1 MAAIICDSI
10 GKLCNSVG
18 QLLCLPCKACGI
30 GCDALC
36 DVVKSP
42 FFPYIGI
49 AVGLNLPPT
58 ILGFRTIADLGGDC
72 AEAVQWL
79 IVNGV
84 FCFMHMVA
92 AFYIIHKIQVDRK
105 SQNLDLITQDLAKA
119 DHLETGNTTYQKQ
132 QLPAHDAT
140 NHSSWGRIKHV
151 LCYDCGV
158 ALYIIMGVAWFCW
171 MTIGISRYVAVDH
184 DACNSIGGRFLTCM
198 ICGYFFMSLGAFA
211 FACSLCCLS
220 SPWN

>member
-10 GKLCNSVG
+10 EKLCSSVG

-30 GCDALC
+30 GCDALF
-36 DVVKSP
+36 DILKSP

-49 AVGLNLPPT
+49 AVGLNLPPA

-72 AEAVQWL
+72 SDAVQWL

-84 FCFMHMVA
+84 FCLIHILA

-105 SQNLDLITQDLAKA
+105 SQSLEFHTQDLAKA
-119 DHLETGNTTYQKQ
+119 DHLETANANQL
-132 QLPAHDAT
+132 QLPVHDAS

-158 ALYIIMGVAWFCW
+158 ALYIIIGVAWMCW
-171 MTIGISRYVAVDH
+171 MTVGISRYVAVDH
-184 DACNSIGGRFLTCM
+184 STCSSIGGRFLTSM
-198 ICGYFFMSLGAFA
+198 ICGYFFMSMGAFA
-211 FACSLCCLS
+211 FACSLCCLQ
-220 SPWN
+220 PWH